1 MLKIA
6 PSILAADYSKLGEE
20 IKTVVDAGAD
30 YIHLDVMDGMF
41 VPSMSIGMPVIK
53 SIRKCTDKTFDVH
66 LMVHEPMRYVKEYKE
81 AGADIISVH
90 AEACSQLDVTIDRI
104 KQLGCK
110 AGVVLNP
117 ATPLS
122 MLDFV
127 LENIDMVLIMTVNP
141 GFGGQRYIQSMTR
154 KIVELR
160 RMIDERGFDI
170 DIEVDGGITIDN
182 VRTVLDAGANVI
194 VAGSGIFNGNI
205 VENMK
210 GFKEAFRSYNVDLV
224 ESEEKKISE

>member
-1 MLKIA
+1 MLKLA
-6 PSILAADYSKLGEE
+6 PSILNADYAKLGEE
-20 IKTVVDAGAD
+20 IETVDECGAD

-41 VPSMSIGMPVIK
+41 VPAMSIGMPVIK
-53 SIRKCTDKTFDVH
+53 SLRKCTDKIFDVH
-66 LMVHEPMRYVKEYKE
+66 LMINDPNRYLQDFKD

-90 AEACSQLDVTIDRI
+90 AEACTQLDITVDRI

-160 RMIDERGFDI
+160 HIIDERGYNV
-170 DIEVDGGITIDN
+170 DIEVDGGITVDN
-182 VRTVLDAGANVI
+182 VRTVIDAGANVI
-194 VAGSGIFNGNI
+194 VSGSGVFKGD
-205 VENMK
+205 VRKNMQ
-210 GFKEAFRSYNVDLV
+210 GFREVFRSYDVNIVD
-224 ESEEKKISE
+224 E

>member
-1 MLKIA
+1 MLKLA
-6 PSILAADYSKLGEE
+6 PSILNADYAKLGEE
-20 IKTVVDAGAD
+20 ITTVDECGAD

-41 VPSMSIGMPVIK
+41 VPALSIGMPVIK
-53 SIRKCTDKTFDVH
+53 SLRKCTDKIFDVH
-66 LMVHEPMRYVKEYKE
+66 LMIQDPNRYLQEFKD

-90 AEACSQLDVTIDRI
+90 AEACTQLDITVDRI

-110 AGVVLNP
+110 VGVVLNP

-122 MLDFV
+122 QLDFV

-160 RMIDERGFDI
+160 HIIDERGYNV
-170 DIEVDGGITIDN
+170 DIEVDGGITVDN
-182 VRTVLDAGANVI
+182 VRTVIDAGANVI
-194 VAGSGIFNGNI
+194 VSGSGVFKGD
-205 VENMK
+205 VRKNMK
-210 GFKEAFRSYNVDLV
+210 GFREIFKSYDVNIVD
-224 ESEEKKISE
+224 EQS

>member
-1 MLKIA
+1 MLKLA
-6 PSILAADYSKLGEE
+6 PSILNADYARLGDE
-20 IKTVVDAGAD
+20 IKTVDECGAD

-41 VPSMSIGMPVIK
+41 VPAMSIGMPVIK
-53 SIRKCTDKTFDVH
+53 SLRKCTDKIFDVH
-66 LMVHEPMRYVKEYKE
+66 LMIQDPNRYLQDFKD

-90 AEACSQLDVTIDRI
+90 AEACTQLDITVDRI

-160 RMIDERGFDI
+160 HIIDERGYNV
-170 DIEVDGGITIDN
+170 DIEVDGGITVDN
-182 VRTVLDAGANVI
+182 VRTVIDAGANVI
-194 VAGSGIFNGNI
+194 VSGSGVFKGD
-205 VENMK
+205 VRKNME
-210 GFKEAFRSYNVDLV
+210 GFREVFRSYDVNIDN
-224 ESEEKKISE
+224 E

>member
-1 MLKIA
+1 MLKLA

-20 IKTVVDAGAD
+20 IKTVVEAGAD

-53 SIRKCTDKTFDVH
+53 SIRKCTDKIFDVH
-66 LMVHEPMRYVKEYKE
+66 LMVHEPMRYVKEYRE

-104 KQLGCK
+104 KQAGCK

-127 LENIDMVLIMTVNP
+127 LEDIDMVLIMTVNP

-170 DIEVDGGITIDN
+170 DLEVDGGITVDN

-194 VAGSGIFNGNI
+194 VSGSGIFKGD
-205 VENMK
+205 VRENMR
-210 GFKEAFRSYNVDLV
+210 GFLEAFKSYRLDV
-224 ESEEKKISE
+224 EELGEKKSDE

>member
-1 MLKIA
+1 MLKLA

-20 IKTVVDAGAD
+20 IKTVVEAGAD

-53 SIRKCTDKTFDVH
+53 SIRKCTDKIFDVH
-66 LMVHEPMRYVKEYKE
+66 LMVHEPMRYVKEYRE

-90 AEACSQLDVTIDRI
+90 AEACSQLVVTIDRI
-104 KQLGCK
+104 KQAGCK

-127 LENIDMVLIMTVNP
+127 LEDIDMVLIMTVNP

-170 DIEVDGGITIDN
+170 DLEVDGGITVDN

-194 VAGSGIFNGNI
+194 VSGSGIFKGD
-205 VENMK
+205 VRENMR
-210 GFKEAFRSYNVDLV
+210 GFLEAFKSYRLDV
-224 ESEEKKISE
+224 EELGEKKSDE

>member
-1 MLKIA
+1 MLKLA
-6 PSILAADYSKLGEE
+6 PSILNADYAKLGEE
-20 IKTVVDAGAD
+20 ITTVDKCGAD

-53 SIRKCTDKTFDVH
+53 SLRKCTDKIFDVH
-66 LMVHEPMRYVKEYKE
+66 LMIQDPNRYIKDFKD

-90 AEACSQLDVTIDRI
+90 VEACSQLDVTVDRI

-110 AGVVLNP
+110 VGVVLNP
-117 ATPLS
+117 ATPLNQ
-122 MLDFV
+122 LDFV

-160 RMIDERGFDI
+160 HIVDERGYNV
-170 DIEVDGGITIDN
+170 DIEVDGGITVDN
-182 VRTVLDAGANVI
+182 VRTVIDAGANVI
-194 VAGSGIFNGNI
+194 VSGSGVFKGDVIKNMQGFREIF
-205 VENMK
+205 E
-210 GFKEAFRSYNVDLV
+210 SYEV
-224 ESEEKKISE
+224 